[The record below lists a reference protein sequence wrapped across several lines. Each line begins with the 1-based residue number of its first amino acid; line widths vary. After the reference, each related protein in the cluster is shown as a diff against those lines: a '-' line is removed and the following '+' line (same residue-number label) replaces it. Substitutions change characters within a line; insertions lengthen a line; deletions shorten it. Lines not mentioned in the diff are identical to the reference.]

1 MSIDTI
7 INGITEIDA
16 QLAALDAELQPPR
29 AAQTRA
35 FDLTAA
41 ATAQLAETTA
51 TRKTS
56 IVDFLMGSA
65 GRATVDAIAADTKRN
80 KDAAE
85 KARIEAELAS
95 LGAQEV
101 EAMMVPIAERA
112 APLHQQRDL
121 LVRRAIRALA
131 EDAAEEYVQA
141 QRLAAEKFAL
151 VEAHAEILRGLER
164 TEAFDPAPVFGERL
178 SFGPPLQMRQM
189 RDQWLAPVWPELKAF
204 AGAVVTTV
212 LIPFKSDMVGPQNAR
227 FAVDFDTVLA
237 DLRRSL
243 FARGLR

>member
-1 MSIDTI
+1 MT
-7 INGITEIDA
+7 IDA
-16 QLAALDAELQPPR
+16 ITKSIADIDSQLAELDAELQPLR
-29 AAQTRA
+29 AAQSRA
-35 FDLTAA
+35 FELNTA

-51 TRKTS
+51 TRKNS
-56 IVDFLMGSA
+56 IVDYLMGRA
-65 GRATVDAIAADTKRN
+65 GRATVDAVAADSKRN

-101 EAMMVPIAERA
+101 EAMMIPIAERA

-131 EDAAEEYVQA
+131 EEAAEEYVEA

-178 SFGPPLQMRQM
+178 SFGPPLQMR
-189 RDQWLAPVWPELKAF
+189 DNWLAPVWPELKAF

-212 LIPFKSDMVGPQNAR
+212 LIPFKRDMTGLQNAR
-227 FAVDFDTVLA
+227 FAVDFETVVA